1 MHLARGPPDPD
12 ATSVEGVAALAYR
25 DRVDLAQ
32 RFRPLLGSWT
42 GVEEQAAAP
51 RGRATSARAALTFK
65 LDLAGTAV
73 VQDYRQ
79 VRADGAELLGH
90 GVFLAGPAD
99 GSVLWWFFDS
109 DAQPPVPA
117 PGRWGSSGLTLTRTG
132 PWGTARHRFTAGP
145 GRLGYTIEV
154 GAGPGAT
161 MSPFLSGRYR
171 QVSGH

>member
-1 MHLARGPPDPD
+1 MGLK
-12 ATSVEGVAALAYR
+12 TS
-25 DRVDLAQ
+25 
-32 RFRPLLGSWT
+32 FWPLLGSWT
-42 GVEEQAAAP
+42 GVEEQAASPWGPAM
-51 RGRATSARAALTFK
+51 SARAALTFK

-109 DAQPPVPA
+109 EAQPPVQA
-117 PGRWGSSGLTLTRTG
+117 PGRWDSSGLTLTRSG
-132 PWGTARHRFTAGP
+132 RRGTARHRFAAQP
-145 GRLGYTIEV
+145 DRLDYTIEI
-154 GAGPGAT
+154 GAEPGAT